1 MSLLLALVGESATQ
15 QVIGG
20 FRRIFRIRRV
30 ADAKPKIVVTKQVKR
45 AKPAPSVR
53 LPVTLHDDRL
63 EKLAKALDDALRG
76 YLEWVEE
83 DDAESLML
91 LL

>member
-1 MSLLLALVGESATQ
+1 MSGQGA
-15 QVIGG
+15 
-20 FRRIFRIRRV
+20 
-30 ADAKPKIVVTKQVKR
+30 
-45 AKPAPSVR
+45 APSVR

-63 EKLAKALDDALRG
+63 EKLAKALDDALRW